1 MAHGVLLGSL
11 QPLSPR
17 RARRN
22 KRIIRRG
29 FGVPD
34 VFFSLAVISLS
45 ISVYS
50 THCVQRGVHIV
61 VYVSGSR
68 SKLCRI
74 GLCLKM
80 RTQKSES

>member
-29 FGVPD
+29 FGVPG
-34 VFFSLAVISLS
+34 VFFSLAVLYQ
-45 ISVYS
+45 SVCTAPTVY
-50 THCVQRGVHIV
+50 RGV
-61 VYVSGSR
+61 S
-68 SKLCRI
+68 
-74 GLCLKM
+74 
-80 RTQKSES
+80 T